1 MTQPKIFWMVQ
12 GPHGG
17 AHVRHD
23 NRGIA
28 ESEASRLAAKT
39 PGQAFSVMQA
49 VATYQSVSTT
59 RVSLDGLD
67 TGGSIPF

>member
-23 NRGIA
+23 DRMTA
-28 ESEASRLAAKT
+28 ETEANRLAAKS

-49 VATYQSVSTT
+49 VAVYQSVSTT
-59 RVSLDGLD
+59 RVSLDGYD
-67 TGGSIPF
+67 IDGPIPF